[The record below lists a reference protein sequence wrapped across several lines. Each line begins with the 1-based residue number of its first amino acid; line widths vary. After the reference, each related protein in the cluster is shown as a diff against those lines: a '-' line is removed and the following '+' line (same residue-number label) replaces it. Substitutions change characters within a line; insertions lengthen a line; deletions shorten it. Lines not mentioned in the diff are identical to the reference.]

1 MSVEAVREAGE
12 LEACLLH
19 DFISLVAAVLGHN
32 ADVGRDDIRAELLC
46 KLDYPLRLLD
56 SPGVLLF
63 VAEAAAEIAAESGD
77 NESVVLN
84 ELAEIRALGADKL
97 LGRHFAAGGIDLD
110 ALRADLGSLFDR
122 RRDIRAEA
130 VNNNAYWKFHGST
143 VLKTYFLQGND
154 NK

>member
-1 MSVEAVREAGE
+1 MTDMAKQLNE
-12 LEACLLH
+12 LFEE
-19 DFISLVAAVLGHN
+19 LG
-32 ADVGRDDIRAELLC
+32 VKTIGI
-46 KLDYPLRLLD
+46 
-56 SPGVLLF
+56 
-63 VAEAAAEIAAESGD
+63 ESGYMTVESLFSLRKTLNVTILD
-77 NESVVLN
+77 EPYLNEIILHQRCIKSAD

-97 LGRHFAAGGIDLD
+97 LRRHFTAGGIDLD
-110 ALRADLGSLFDR
+110 ALRPDLGGLFYR